1 MSGEAGQHQYPRQDQ
16 LQHRHHIGRQAVHV
30 QHHTDELAHAD
41 ALFLQGAA
49 DLAGVA
55 QRHEP
60 VALAPA
66 DLLPQGSF
74 EAGGLLVVDPDVVV
88 PQDPAAVLGGLH
100 LDLDI
105 LRQGHGGPAAAL
117 AHVLGG
123 DGVARAAHGA
133 VQPQAVLGQLEEAV
147 GHSVAGVV
155 EPGHIAVLVLR
166 AQVALDQVG
175 LALVQVL
182 AVDLAEH
189 VRVHEVVRVEDHQ
202 QVVVL
207 VVVPQGVEGLLQGN
221 GLAGG
226 SVRAVLAGFDH
237 LRPGCPGH
245 LRGTVG
251 AIIGNDVKI
260 IQLPGIIH
268 PVEVVDDIP
277 DDPLLVVGRNQ
288 HQEAALGIMILVIL
302 RLLPETEH
310 RQIQLVRQHDGQPQ
324 PAQRGQRFQHPLQ
337 HLQSSSS
344 LVKKAHGLRTCRRI
358 RAQFTRCLQTFQL
371 NNTFLPLSMDKA
383 VFQRPEKGICG
394 TSGHFGGNGGHSLS
408 MVEPPIN
415 SRNRLR
421 GGISSSS
428 AGSISGK

>member
-1 MSGEAGQHQYPRQDQ
+1 M
-16 LQHRHHIGRQAVHV
+16 
-30 QHHTDELAHAD
+30 
-41 ALFLQGAA
+41 
-49 DLAGVA
+49 
-55 QRHEP
+55 
-60 VALAPA
+60 
-66 DLLPQGSF
+66 
-74 EAGGLLVVDPDVVV
+74 V

-117 AHVLGG
+117 AHIGRG

-147 GHSVAGVV
+147 GHGVAGVV
-155 EPGHIAVLVLR
+155 EPGHVAVLVLR

-189 VRVHEVVRVEDHQ
+189 VRVHEVVRIEDHQ
-202 QVVVL
+202 QVIIL
-207 VVVPQGVEGLLQGN
+207 VIIPQGVESLLQGN
-221 GLAGG
+221 RLAGG
-226 SVRAVLAGFDH
+226 GVGAVLVGLDH
-237 LRPGCPGH
+237 LRPGRPGH
-245 LRGTVG
+245 LGGAVG
-251 AIIGNDVKI
+251 AVVGNDVKI

-277 DDPLLVVGRNQ
+277 DHPFLVVCRNQ
-288 HQEAALGIMILVIL
+288 HQETALGIMILVIL

-324 PAQRGQRFQHPLQ
+324 PAQRGQRLQHPLQ

-344 LVKKAHGLRTCRRI
+344 LVKKAHGLRTCRRL

-383 VFQRPEKGICG
+383 VFPRPEKGFW
-394 TSGHFGGNGGHSLS
+394 GHILQNGGQCAHSLS

-415 SRNRLR
+415 SRSRLR

-428 AGSISGK
+428 SGSISGK